1 MGFLD
6 GFLGSIFGSGGSGSS
21 GGGLFSSFMNMALEP
36 IQAGMDSLGI
46 SQHGRDQYFAR
57 DLQREL
63 LWDQINAQ
71 IAENQKNRDFSKEFF
86 NMQWDKMLQNYP
98 ELLKMN
104 SDAQF
109 NLWRNQFAEQK
120 QYNEEVN
127 SPAAQVQ
134 RMMAAGLNPVQGVQ
148 TQVQSN
154 MGGNN
159 VGAPPMISGS
169 PLGGSVSPI
178 GLPQGLSGAGREIAG
193 VGSFLRDLA
202 NAKESGAKAIGQE
215 IENKFLDST
224 LDERIRGVALQ
235 NKWTEEQTSL
245 VEQQFSEI
253 TARLNLMQKEG
264 QLKDKQIKWFDSE
277 MSAKIDELKA
287 SKEYQESMSKYNDK
301 QRELLEDMFDDLKTY
316 QSYNTQQMG
325 KFVDLLEKYGDA
337 QAIIGMLSQVVGS
350 AVDVIG
356 LFNPSKKVVDIF
368 HHK

>member
-1 MGFLD
+1 MGFLETVLS
-6 GFLGSIFGSGGSGSS
+6 FLGAGGSSS
-21 GGGLFSSFMNMALEP
+21 GNGGLLSSITNMALEP
-36 IQAGMDSLGI
+36 LQAGMDSLGI

-63 LWDQINAQ
+63 LAEQINAQ
-71 IAENQKNRDFSKEFF
+71 KEENALNREFSKDFLAL
-86 NMQWDKMLQNYP
+86 QWQQTMENYP

-104 SDAQF
+104 SDEQF
-109 NLWRNQFAEQK
+109 NLWRNQFLEQK
-120 QYNEEVN
+120 QYNEDVN
-127 SPAAQVQ
+127 SPAGQVQ
-134 RMMAAGLNPVQGVQ
+134 RMMAAGLNPVQGAQ
-148 TQVQSN
+148 SQVQSN

-159 VGAPPMISGS
+159 VGAPPTISGS

-193 VGSFLRDLA
+193 IGSFLRDLA
-202 NAKESGAKAIGQE
+202 SAKESGAKAIGQE
-215 IENKFLDST
+215 IENRFLDQT
-224 LDERIRGVALQ
+224 LDSRIQSVALK

-245 VEQQFSEI
+245 IQQQFSEI
-253 TARLNLMQKEG
+253 TGRLNLMQKDVE
-264 QLKDKQIKWFDSE
+264 LKDKQIKWFDFE

-287 SKEYQESMSKYNDK
+287 SKEYQDALSKYNDK
-301 QRELLEDMFDDLKTY
+301 QRELLESMFDDLKTY

-356 LFNPSKKVVDIF
+356 LFNPSKKVVEVL
-368 HHK
+368 HGKK